1 MNKISSILFTSIFI
15 LISLITFTACDDDE
29 PDPAPS
35 APTATAPT
43 GSSASLGEAIEL
55 EFAYTSAAGF
65 KSASVTA
72 SAGTATIPT
81 LPAAGSTS
89 GTIKVSF
96 TAPDAE
102 GDATVSLTVTDED
115 SKTTKADATVTV
127 GKAVVDITDPAV
139 TDATLGDKNTIYNLS
154 KDVTYMFD
162 GLVYVEEGSVLNIP
176 AGTLIRFKNSPST
189 GDNTSALFITK
200 GAKIMA
206 EGTKDEPIIFTAELD
221 DLSYGVLKKE
231 DNGQWGGLVIL
242 GNAPAEKGGSTSIQ
256 IEGIDSEETRG
267 QYGGSTADD
276 NSGVLKYVSIRYTG
290 IGFTSGNELQGL
302 TLGGV
307 GSGTTVDYIDIFSS
321 ADDGIE
327 IFGGT
332 VNIKHVSVAFS
343 TDDDFDFDLGYKGNA
358 QFLFSIMR
366 SDEDGYDHA
375 GEWDGA
381 SPDDAA
387 LYSAPNIFNATMIGP
402 GQDATGR
409 DKALLWRENFAGKLG
424 HSILVDY
431 PSKGLEVQDL
441 GTGKVDCLQKMTD
454 GELEILNNI
463 WSSFKGVSTTDD
475 LIKIT
480 SKDGDDNPIT
490 PREPEATT
498 LKAELT
504 DNNNT
509 VSETSVIN
517 GISRDADG
525 GLDPTPSI
533 SDFGDVATAL
543 PEGIE
548 STDYKGAFA
557 PGENWLADWS
567 SLAKFGFLK

>member
-15 LISLITFTACDDDE
+15 LISLITFTACDED
-29 PDPAPS
+29 DPAPA
-35 APTATAPT
+35 APSATAPT
-43 GSSASLGEAIEL
+43 GSSASLEEVIEL
-55 EFAYTSAAGF
+55 EFTYTSAAGF

-72 SAGTATIPT
+72 STGTAVIPT
-81 LPAAGSTS
+81 PATVGSTS
-89 GTIKVSF
+89 GTIKVSY
-96 TAPDAE
+96 TAPDTE
-102 GDATVSLTVTDED
+102 GNATVSLTITDND
-115 SKTTKADATVTV
+115 SKTASADATVSV
-127 GKAVVDITDPAV
+127 GKAVVDVTDPAV
-139 TDATLGDKNTIYNLS
+139 TDATLGDKNTVYNLS
-154 KDVTYMFD
+154 KDVAYMFD
-162 GLVYVEEGSVLNIP
+162 GLVYLEEGSILNIP
-176 AGTLIRFKNSPST
+176 AGTIIKFKNSPST

-221 DLSYGVLKKE
+221 DLTYGTLKKE
-231 DNGQWGGLVIL
+231 DNAQWGGLVLL
-242 GNAPAEKGGSTSIQ
+242 GNAPAESKGATDNIQ
-256 IEGIDSEETRG
+256 IEGIDSEEIRG
-267 QYGGSTADD
+267 QYGGTIADD

-307 GSGTTVDYIDIFSS
+307 GSGTTIDYIDIFSS

-327 IFGGT
+327 IFGGP

-343 TDDDFDFDLGYKGNA
+343 TDDDFDFDLGYRGNA
-358 QFLFSIMR
+358 QYLFSIMR
-366 SDEDGYDHA
+366 SDEDGYDHG

-381 SPDDAA
+381 SPDDNA
-387 LYSAPNIFNATMIGP
+387 LYSAPKVFNATIIGP

-409 DKALLWRENFAGKLG
+409 DKAFLMRENFAGKLG
-424 HSILVDY
+424 HSILVDF

-463 WSSFKGVSTTDD
+463 WSAFKGATTTDD

-480 SKDGDDNPIT
+480 SKDGNDNPIT
-490 PREPEATT
+490 PREQDATT

-504 DNNNT
+504 DNKNT
-509 VSETSVIN
+509 VSETSVVN
-517 GISRDADG
+517 GISRTDDG

-533 SDFGDVATAL
+533 SDFGDIATTL

-548 STDYKGAFA
+548 TTDYKGAFA